1 MRMLVVSLFHGRA
14 NRTVG
19 GAALVIAVFGVV
31 SRLLGFV
38 RDRILAGTFGAG
50 DVLDAYYAAF
60 RIPDFLYGLLVAG
73 ALSAAFVPVFT
84 ELREKKDEKSAWE
97 LASGVLLLLLLLLG
111 VVSLFSAIFAA
122 PIIRAIVP
130 GFSPE
135 KQLLSTS
142 LTRVML

>member
-1 MRMLVVSLFHGRA
+1 MLVLSLFHGRS

-19 GAALVIAVFGVV
+19 GAALVIAVFGVA

-84 ELREKKDEKSAWE
+84 ELRERK
-97 LASGVLLLLLLLLG
+97 ASNPLG
-111 VVSLFSAIFAA
+111 ILQVACSCSF
-122 PIIRAIVP
+122 
-130 GFSPE
+130 
-135 KQLLSTS
+135 
-142 LTRVML
+142 